1 MLNNIFA
8 IFWKTVFQPPYFL
21 LGLEICPKENRAQNV
36 CCIVPEEDFLAYNL
50 LVQKKRKYSWIHTL
64 PKLEVKPALK
74 RRVAHSN
81 LNCVIAL
88 MLVTWSFLNP
98 HIFCTHQAPTVC
110 LWIPGS
116 RECWDTHNPQ
126 WLLAQH
132 IKALNSFFKTKP
144 NLS

>member
-8 IFWKTVFQPPYFL
+8 IFRKTVFQPAYFL
-21 LGLEICPKENRAQNV
+21 LGLEICSKENRAQNV
-36 CCIVPEEDFLAYNL
+36 CCIVSEEDFLAYNL
-50 LVQKKRKYSWIHTL
+50 LVQEKRQYSWTGSEAN
-64 PKLEVKPALK
+64 LED
-74 RRVAHSN
+74 RVAHRN

-98 HIFCTHQAPTVC
+98 HIFCTHQAPTVY

-116 RECWDTHNPQ
+116 SECWDTHSPQ

-132 IKALNSFFKTKP
+132 IKALIPFSKP
-144 NLS
+144 NQTCPKPK